1 MWKLEDE
8 LKFLTVSSDLSDNF
22 LRWTMEMILKE
33 MNTRPNEYIQVILFF
48 TKTDFDNINF
58 PNMIRS
64 FKHHFFIF
72 IVPFLGS
79 YLYNGTFLVW
89 LN

>member
-1 MWKLEDE
+1 
-8 LKFLTVSSDLSDNF
+8 
-22 LRWTMEMILKE
+22 MEMLLKE
-33 MNTRPNEYIQVILFF
+33 MNTFKLGILFF

-64 FKHHFFIF
+64 FKYQFLIF

-79 YLYNGTFLVW
+79 YLHSGTFLVW
-89 LN
+89 LNLKS